1 VLYSVEQ
8 FPRCDLLSKISLNS
22 DSGVENASST
32 FILGQEVDEPMPN
45 NIDDPHPQDNENTGK
60 YGKGIIAKQYTSGSV
75 IDIEVLLTTNHMGY
89 FNFRY
94 VSVDFGKWIF

>member
-1 VLYSVEQ
+1 LCLFKEQ
-8 FPRCDLLSKISLNS
+8 WDYFGGKC
-22 DSGVENASST
+22 GVC
-32 FILGQEVDEPMPN
+32 GDRY
-45 NIDDPHPQDNENTGK
+45 DDPHPQDNENTGK

-94 VSVDFGKWIF
+94 VSVGFGKWIL

>member
-1 VLYSVEQ
+1 LRLLKEQ
-8 FPRCDLLSKISLNS
+8 WDYFGGKC
-22 DSGVENASST
+22 GVC
-32 FILGQEVDEPMPN
+32 GDRY
-45 NIDDPHPQDNENTGK
+45 DDPHPQDNENTGK

-94 VSVDFGKWIF
+94 VSVGFGKWIL